1 MQRGSGPCAGVGDTG
16 DTNGGGILGV
26 ERKAMGQL
34 AKNSSV
40 AVGAMTKKA
49 RDDREEEAEGE
60 AEPGCVM
67 VRSAVIFTQG
77 RRRNARAQ
85 T

>member
-1 MQRGSGPCAGVGDTG
+1 
-16 DTNGGGILGV
+16 
-26 ERKAMGQL
+26 MGQL

-40 AVGAMTKKA
+40 AVGAVTKKA

-60 AEPGCVM
+60 AEPGCLM

-77 RRRNARAQ
+77 RRRTAGAQ